1 MTELVKKSFRTVAR
15 VWRWVSGLMGFL
27 CLLAALMVLFGQLN
41 IDADLNGIDQ
51 LNPYL
56 VIVLV
61 GASVLLLC
69 SVILIALLFPIVY
82 LWNLIQNK
90 KQVQ

>member
-1 MTELVKKSFRTVAR
+1 
-15 VWRWVSGLMGFL
+15 MGFL